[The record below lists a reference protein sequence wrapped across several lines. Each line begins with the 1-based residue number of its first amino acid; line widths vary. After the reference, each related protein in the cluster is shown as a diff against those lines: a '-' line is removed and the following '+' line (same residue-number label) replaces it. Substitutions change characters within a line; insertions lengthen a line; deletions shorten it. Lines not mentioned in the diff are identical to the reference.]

1 MPSSPFGPVGLDAP
15 AVDAPLAPQSV
26 PAEPEHERPCKRA
39 IRARAEARALLEQES
54 HQRRAGARKRHEP
67 DAAPQRR
74 ELPSSQIPRPAS
86 VAHKLTER
94 HEAGAAVEA
103 GVRAAV

>member
-1 MPSSPFGPVGLDAP
+1 MRFHAP
-15 AVDAPLAPQSV
+15 AVDAALSSQSV
-26 PAEPEHERPCKRA
+26 PAEPEHERPHERA
-39 IRARAEARALLEQES
+39 VRARAEARALLEKQSEE
-54 HQRRAGARKRHEP
+54 RAPGSRERHEP

-74 ELPSSQIPRPAS
+74 KLPSFESPRPAP
-86 VAHKLTER
+86 VARKLTER